1 MSRTIERR
9 LRNLEVQTTIMPGI
23 IACDQAEVDE
33 KLAAYKGGQ
42 EPTIILTGVPSA
54 VQPIASSRLS

>member
-1 MSRTIERR
+1 MSRSIECR
-9 LRNLEVQTTIMPGI
+9 LRNLEVANDDQPGI

-42 EPTIILTGVPSA
+42 EPTTILTGVPRA